1 MRTQVMLIESPTRA
15 TTGERCDFSN
25 HGIDLLP
32 YSDGTAALLDLTT
45 RRPDVVVAPTD
56 MVGVDLLRFVDAVT
70 TWASVPVIVSLDTT
84 GAASELAF
92 SALRAGAKGLLPVPF
107 TAKQL
112 ATALL
117 HVTGVSVRYSA
128 VVEVGEVMLDPQAH
142 RVTHAGTEIP
152 FSPRDFQILS
162 RLLSEAPRVV
172 CVDELV
178 RDGRATGATENGV
191 RTAIMR
197 IRRRLEKA
205 HPSGTSPILTVPGI
219 GYRIAEPAT
228 TS

>member
-1 MRTQVMLIESPTRA
+1 MLIESPTRA
-15 TTGERCDFSN
+15 TTGERSDFSD

-32 YSDGTAALLDLTT
+32 YSDGTSALLDLTT
-45 RRPDVVVAPTD
+45 RPPDAVIAPTD

-70 TWASVPVIVSLDTT
+70 TWAAIPVIVTLDSTET
-84 GAASELAF
+84 ASELAF
-92 SALRAGAKGLLPVPF
+92 SALRVGARGLLPAPF

-112 ATALL
+112 AAALM
-117 HVTGVSVRYSA
+117 HVTGATVRFSA
-128 VVEVGEVMLDPQAH
+128 VVQVGEVTLDPQAH

-152 FSPRDFQILS
+152 FSPRDFQILY

-172 CVDELV
+172 SVDELV
-178 RDGRATGATENGV
+178 RDGRDTGATENGV

-197 IRRRLEKA
+197 IRRRLEGA
-205 HPSGTSPILTVPGI
+205 HPLGTSPILTVPGI